1 VPMTEAEWH
10 ACDSARPM
18 VAFLGDGLS
27 ARRQILL
34 ACADFRSDYE
44 EVRVGW
50 EQFTGVH
57 QELHL
62 RVHELHRQVVEAA
75 ERLVDGRAMV
85 AGLDALHAAI
95 ERALAEDPYP
105 NDLLHNTLPDCGGRA
120 ANLARFVRGDY
131 RSLLEGPEGA
141 DPYYCPFPKYSS
153 GREARF
159 VREVAGNPFRPVAFD
174 PAWRTPDVTALA
186 TSAYDERRMPSGE
199 LDPHRLAIHADALE
213 EVGASEE
220 VVAHLRSPGVHVR
233 GCWVVDLC
241 LGRS

>member
-1 VPMTEAEWH
+1 MTEAEWR
-10 ACDSARPM
+10 ACDSARPI
-18 VAFLGDGLS
+18 VAFLGDSLS

-57 QELHL
+57 RELHL

-75 ERLVDGRAMV
+75 ERLVDERATV
-85 AGLDALHAAI
+85 GELDALHAAI

-131 RSLLEGPEGA
+131 RSLLGGPEGA

-159 VREVAGNPFRPVAFD
+159 VREVAGNPFRPVSFD
-174 PAWRTPDVTALA
+174 PAWRTPDVLALA
-186 TSAYDERRMPSGE
+186 TAAYEERILPSGE
-199 LDPHRLAIHADALE
+199 SDPARLSVLADSLE
-213 EVGASEE
+213 ELGAAAE
-220 VVAHLRSPGVHVR
+220 VVAHLRSPGPHVR
-233 GCWVVDLC
+233 GCWVVDES
-241 LGRS
+241 LGKM